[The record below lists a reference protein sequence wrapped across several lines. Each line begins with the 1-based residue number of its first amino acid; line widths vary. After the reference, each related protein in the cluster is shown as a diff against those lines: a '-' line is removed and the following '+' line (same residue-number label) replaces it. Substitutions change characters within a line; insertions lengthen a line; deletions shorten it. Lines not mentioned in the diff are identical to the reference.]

1 MFQDLRTR
9 VGVLGALV
17 VVFVVC
23 LPAWW
28 GSTTIERLP
37 LPAARVAE
45 WAAHPCPTHLAAH
58 VNVSLDADVPGDAAL
73 CAAAQAHLAALADGL
88 CIEWGVSATRAGA
101 PVCTARGGTPAISFP
116 LALHTR
122 PSEPLDASAVVPRD
136 ADTTVLA
143 ATVAAHAAPFVGRAP
158 GTVARDARHAAA
170 RAIQFVPRVR
180 LVFSLLNEDAAAG
193 GAVAGWD
200 LGETL
205 EAYTRGTLAPDSAF
219 APLAQVLDEMRAI
232 YSIELESQVQ
242 WYAPLEID
250 LDARMNGSAPV
261 LSMDDVRVFI
271 NSEHWPLESY
281 GAAAGPGAEPVR
293 ERHSEHTLHFVL
305 FLPSTP
311 HAPLR
316 LRDDRGTL
324 ITNPSWLVPQWGGVV
339 VGNTSTS
346 HTGLGAPLTTHEL
359 AGPLERFARQL
370 ALLLGAE
377 PHTLGA
383 QTPELRR
390 MAVRGLQW
398 RRTLEASRSAV
409 ETLSSIVHLV
419 QKITILGVS
428 ESVRDNV
435 EYALHRLS
443 ALQHRSVSMDAML
456 RYASE
461 AQTLASR
468 AFFDPSMLAM
478 LYFPDEHK
486 YAVYTPL
493 FGPVLVPLAAA
504 AVRVVRAWKAQRART
519 HANAAP

>member
-9 VGVLGALV
+9 VGVLGAIV
-17 VVFVVC
+17 IVFVVC

-28 GSTTIERLP
+28 ATTTIERLP
-37 LPAARVAE
+37 LPEARVAE

-88 CIEWGVSATRAGA
+88 CIEWGVTAVRAGA
-101 PVCTARGGTPAISFP
+101 PVCTARGTPAVSFP
-116 LALHTR
+116 LTLHTR
-122 PSEPLDASAVVPRD
+122 PSESRDASAVVPRD
-136 ADTTVLA
+136 ADTEALA
-143 ATVAAHAAPFVGRAP
+143 ATIAAHAAPFVGRAP
-158 GTVARDARHAAA
+158 GAVARDARNSAT

-219 APLAQVLDEMRAI
+219 APLAQVLDQMRAI
-232 YSIELESQVQ
+232 YTFELESQVQ

-250 LDARMNGSAPV
+250 LDARMNGTSPV

-271 NSEHWPLESY
+271 DSEHWSLESY
-281 GAAAGPGAEPVR
+281 GAAGSGAEPVR

-316 LRDDRGTL
+316 LRDDRGAL

-339 VGNTSTS
+339 VGNSS
-346 HTGLGAPLTTHEL
+346 TGLGAPLTTHEL
-359 AGPLERFARQL
+359 AVPLERFARQL

-409 ETLSSIVHLV
+409 ETLSSIVLLV

-435 EYALHRLS
+435 EHALNRLS

-456 RYASE
+456 RYAGE

-504 AVRVVRAWKAQRART
+504 AMRVVRAWKAQRAGT
-519 HANAAP
+519 PAKAT